1 MEYISKILPHWL
13 DEYLLYGND
22 DIFDDGEKECL
33 DKFIAD
39 NKLGECVDMQDR
51 IDPDMTYDLDI
62 SVFPEGYF
70 LTTFIF
76 KTLE

>member
-13 DEYLLYGND
+13 DEYLLHGND

-39 NKLGECVDMQDR
+39 NKLGECVDQQAPD
-51 IDPDMTYDLDI
+51 DPDAIHELDF
-62 SVFPEGYF
+62 SVFPEEYGVSK
-70 LTTFIF
+70 FIF